1 MKEKQDCCHY
11 FFLLPP
17 QVMLWAE
24 RKRTVP
30 IVREDEDEEPH
41 LDEHDEGE

>member
-1 MKEKQDCCHY
+1 
-11 FFLLPP
+11 
-17 QVMLWAE
+17 MLWAE

-41 LDEHDEGE
+41 VDENDEGE